1 MKGLFEA
8 SRNFAETMRAWGDA
22 MVLPMLCLVVI
33 AIAAFALYSCIHASI
48 RASMDRRKQ
57 QRDNTR
63 SKGLS

>member
-8 SRNFAETMRAWGDA
+8 SKNFAETMRASGDA
-22 MVLPMLCLVVI
+22 MLLPMLCLVVI
-33 AIAAFALYSCIHASI
+33 TITAFALYSCIRASI
-48 RASMDRRKQ
+48 RASMARRKQ